1 MILVV
6 ILFLFAIIKTSGY
19 TIAWGLLPFII
30 YNYKSIFQLQVDF
43 KKVLSYLTIFV
54 IIFIL
59 NFLAVYD
66 FQEGIVEIP
75 HADYHFYLKI
85 AHFFNQTG
93 IENNFAAKTILFPEL
108 NFATPYRYFD
118 TWLLSLMLMVFPFK
132 GLVTLR
138 LIYIPFLFFISSVAV
153 YESCKN
159 ISNEIIKIII
169 SVLFVFL
176 FGDYL
181 SEIIM
186 GTIEASVVSA
196 PKLAIFFAVFVY
208 FITSQMDSEKRAKS
222 ILYLAI
228 LPILIQ
234 TAFPIY
240 IFISGYII
248 YNWKEYF
255 FNQKKILLVIGIS
268 ILYFAVFYGYNAYLS
283 KQVFEMQQ
291 MNTVTSFGQYV
302 HRIGSI
308 SFKLFCSKLICVIL
322 PAFSVLLLV
331 LTKFI
336 DLKLFLRGLILI
348 GGIILSGVLVF
359 AFFPSSPNSFQFMT
373 NFTYPVVISFLFCM
387 WIFGLTTYDNKNNNI
402 QILVYCCLGIFGAV
416 NLFQTKGF
424 FNSLGVYD
432 NLSDRSFVQDTEVL
446 LKDTSNTIGLTLW
459 NNANGGRNI
468 TEHFDQYGCLFLMQY
483 QPNFDVV
490 CLSAKELDDASSNKI
505 SKYYSAIATF
515 QRLYKVSDKDLKE
528 KFYSFYKFGFLITD
542 FTFNQLPE
550 FIKKDVKGSTF
561 DKKSK
566 VYFYKLN

>member
-6 ILFLFAIIKTSGY
+6 ILFLFAVVQTSGY

-43 KKVLSYLTIFV
+43 KKGSSYLMIFV

-59 NFLAVYD
+59 NFLAVYN

-75 HADYHFYLKI
+75 HPDYHFYLKI

-93 IENNFAAKTILFPEL
+93 VENNFAAKTVLFKEL
-108 NFATPYRYFD
+108 NFSTPYRYFD
-118 TWLLSLMLMVFPFK
+118 TWLLSLMLIVFPFK

-159 ISNEIIKIII
+159 VSNEIVRIII

-181 SEIIM
+181 SQIIM
-186 GTIEASVVSA
+186 GTIEVSVVSA
-196 PKLAIFFAVFVY
+196 PKLAIFFALFVY
-208 FITSQMDSEKRAKS
+208 FITSQKETEKRAKS

-240 IFISGYII
+240 IFILGYII

-255 FNQKKILLVIGIS
+255 FNQKKVLLVIAIS
-268 ILYFAVFYGYNAYLS
+268 TLYFAVFYGYNAYLS
-283 KQVFEMQQ
+283 KQVFQMQQ

-302 HRIGSI
+302 HRIASI

-322 PAFSVLLLV
+322 PVFSILILT
-331 LTKFI
+331 LTKFTNF
-336 DLKLFLRGLILI
+336 KSFLRGLILI

-373 NFTYPVVISFLFCM
+373 NFTYPVVISFLFSL
-387 WIFGLTTYDNKNNNI
+387 WIFSLSSYGNKNKVI
-402 QILVYCCLGIFGAV
+402 QILVYCGIGVFGV
-416 NLFQTKGF
+416 INLFQTKGF

-432 NLSDRSFVQDTEVL
+432 NLSDKSFVQQTRVL
-446 LKDTSNTIGLTLW
+446 LKDSSNTIGLTLW
-459 NNANGGRNI
+459 SNANSGRNI

-483 QPNFDVV
+483 RPNYDVV

-561 DKKSK
+561 DKKYK